1 MPYAQN
7 NDTKIYWEESGAG
20 EPLLLIMGLG
30 GTSKEWRRLLPALTG
45 KYRVI
50 VFDNR
55 GAGEVVITEE
65 TFSIPLMAADARRS
79 RCGWHRIGARPR
91 NVYGRNDR
99 AGIRLKLS

>member
-45 KYRVI
+45 NTASSSLTI
-50 VFDNR
+50 
-55 GAGEVVITEE
+55 
-65 TFSIPLMAADARRS
+65 AAQAKSSSPKKHFQS
-79 RCGWHRIGARPR
+79 R
-91 NVYGRNDR
+91 
-99 AGIRLKLS
+99 